1 MSSGALDAPNR
12 EQDFEEKAGAFEYH
26 TSKMIDAAEQTS
38 IHGKN
43 VSKQLTDNIQA
54 AAKDVSETF
63 YAKSSSM
70 VTIPWGREIIS
81 CNCFFFL
88 FYVYH
93 EFNYPLRKLKICC
106 PKTLLRFLLLSKI

>member
-1 MSSGALDAPNR
+1 MSPGVSDAPNR

-54 AAKDVSETF
+54 AAKDVSKSYV
-63 YAKSSSM
+63 YADNCITVM
-70 VTIPWGREIIS
+70 ILYANNCITVTILYADNCVTVTILYANNCITVTILWAKEIIPYNS
-81 CNCFFFL
+81 L
-88 FYVYH
+88 
-93 EFNYPLRKLKICC
+93 
-106 PKTLLRFLLLSKI
+106 